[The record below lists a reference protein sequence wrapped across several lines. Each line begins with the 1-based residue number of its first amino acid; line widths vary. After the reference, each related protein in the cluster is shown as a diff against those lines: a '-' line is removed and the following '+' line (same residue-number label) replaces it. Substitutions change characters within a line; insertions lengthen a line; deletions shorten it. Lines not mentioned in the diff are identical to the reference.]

1 MNDHVLILIKVNQDK
16 LKVSATDSE
25 SPNALSR
32 SKVQGARSSTVAV
45 LAPSIISHLFLI
57 LYFNFGH
64 FFKSPSQSNIIGD
77 VRHIL
82 PNVSSKFCY
91 SLV

>member
-32 SKVQGARSSTVAV
+32 SKVQGANSSTVAV
-45 LAPSIISHLFLI
+45 PAPSIIPYLFLT
-57 LYFNFGH
+57 LYFNYGH
-64 FFKSPSQSNIIGD
+64 FFQE
-77 VRHIL
+77 
-82 PNVSSKFCY
+82 F
-91 SLV
+91 